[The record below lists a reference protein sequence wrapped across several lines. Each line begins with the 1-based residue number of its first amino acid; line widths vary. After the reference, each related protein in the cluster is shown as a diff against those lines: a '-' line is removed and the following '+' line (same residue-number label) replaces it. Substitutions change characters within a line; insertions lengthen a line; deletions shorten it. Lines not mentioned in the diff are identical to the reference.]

1 MNKDI
6 VESTIDNDF
15 ETFQANDALA
25 FSDALMQV
33 KRAAFADFTT
43 LNFPSTKN
51 EEWRFTPIL
60 AISKGAL
67 SVLPVAIS
75 ANAAL
80 KLNAAGKE
88 ELGNKIIFINGHYS
102 ASKSNIVDEKGIKI
116 SKVIDSIESQEG
128 KFNTLSDNH
137 SEPFSAL
144 NTAFF
149 NDGICIEILKN
160 ASIEHPIIIENI
172 FTSTA
177 NKHFIQQRNMI
188 IAEAGTKA
196 SIVFE
201 YTVQAN
207 ATAYMNILSEC
218 FVAENAHIEL
228 LHDIQPNHPLHLINN
243 TFAAQKKDSTFTCH
257 SIATDGT
264 LIRNNLSVRL
274 EEKNAICYLNGL
286 YIATDNHL
294 IDNHLAVHHLVPNC
308 QSHQLYKGVL
318 KDKSTGVFNG
328 KIFVHKDAQK
338 TNAYQSNKNL
348 VLSDTAVMHTK
359 PQLEIFAD
367 DVKCSHGA
375 TVGQL
380 DENAKFYLM
389 ARGISQEHATALLTY
404 AFASEVTEKISNT
417 EIKKRLNTQ
426 LQTKLGYSFEAL

>member
-6 VESTIDNDF
+6 VESSIDNDF
-15 ETFQANDALA
+15 ETLEANYALA

-33 KRAAFADFTT
+33 KKLAFADFNT
-43 LNFPSTKN
+43 LNYPSTKN

-60 AISKGAL
+60 AISKGDL
-67 SVLPVAIS
+67 SVFPVAVS
-75 ANAAL
+75 ANATL
-80 KLNAAGKE
+80 EIIVSDKDVNS
-88 ELGNKIIFINGHYS
+88 NKIIFIDGHYS
-102 ASKSNIVDEKGIKI
+102 ASRSNIIDDEGIKI
-116 SKVIDSIESQEG
+116 SRVLDYIKTQEG
-128 KFNTLSDNH
+128 KFNSLPDNH

-149 NDGICIEILKN
+149 NDGICIEIFKN

-172 FTSTA
+172 FTSAA

-188 IAEAGTKA
+188 IAEAGTQA

-201 YTVQAN
+201 YSVQAN

-228 LHDIQPNHPLHLINN
+228 LHDIQPNYALHLINN

-257 SIATDGT
+257 SIATDGK

-286 YIATDNHL
+286 YIASDNHL

-389 ARGISQEHATALLTY
+389 ARGISKENATALLTY
-404 AFASEVTEKISNT
+404 AFASEVIEKISNT
-417 EIKKRLNTQ
+417 ETKKRLNDQ
-426 LQTKLGYSFEAL
+426 LQKKLGYSFEEL